1 MNIIMKKTEDKLKQ
15 AIQTY
20 NKIASIYA
28 KYTEDRLMQFQLSRF
43 ESMLPG
49 KRILD
54 AGCGSGRDVEYFMED
69 GFDAIGVDLS
79 LGLLKEAKKR
89 VPKGKFK
96 KTDFRKMIFKA
107 KTFHGI
113 WSVSSLFH
121 MPKEE
126 VQKALKEFNRVL
138 DDSGVL
144 YISIKRGK
152 GSKEI
157 KKEKYQ
163 NEPMTVYFYEQKEME
178 DLVCEAGFKIH
189 SSEANDVWVEIFA
202 EKKQ

>member
-1 MNIIMKKTEDKLKQ
+1 MKKTEDKLKQ